1 MSKIRR
7 KILSDSERIKQL
19 KTIFWYL
26 KWRSIK
32 GEKSREF
39 KEFPMHALC
48 AYACVWRE
56 GEEKFQTV
64 NGFYN

>member
-7 KILSDSERIKQL
+7 KILSDSERIKQP

-32 GEKSREF
+32 DEKSREF
-39 KEFPMHALC
+39 
-48 AYACVWRE
+48 
-56 GEEKFQTV
+56 
-64 NGFYN
+64 